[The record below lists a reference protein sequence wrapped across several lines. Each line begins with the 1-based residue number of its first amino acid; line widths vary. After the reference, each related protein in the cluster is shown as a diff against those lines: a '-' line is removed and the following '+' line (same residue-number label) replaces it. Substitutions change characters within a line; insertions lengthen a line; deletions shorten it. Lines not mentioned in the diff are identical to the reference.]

1 MKKIFTLIPMLFLC
15 LFSIGAETETT
26 LLDAHQMYVT
36 AADNGKTNSTAELF
50 LNMKNRYA
58 IGTWVC
64 TVALPEG
71 VTYVDGSASIIDGR
85 YPEDYDANLT
95 ATVNADG
102 TIKFACN
109 GAVGVA
115 LTGNDGPVATFT
127 VQIADTVLPGDYSIV
142 VVKGSILEEP
152 GGDMHTDGKAR
163 EFIWTI
169 EQGDDTTPY
178 SIIFDTDGGSEIAP
192 IVGVVGSEITPPEDP
207 TKEGYTFTGWVPEI
221 PETMPQGG
229 LTVVAQW
236 QVNRYTLT
244 YIVDNEEYKTQ
255 MVAYGSEITPE
266 EEPTKEGYTFS
277 GWTEIPETMPAN
289 DVVVSG
295 FFTINNYTLTY
306 LVDGEEYKTYSV
318 TYGTA
323 LTPEDEP
330 TKEGYT
336 FSGWSEIPETMP
348 ATDVVITGT
357 FTANTYI
364 LTYVVDGEEYKSYEV
379 EYNATITPEEEP
391 TKEGYTFSGWS
402 EIPETMPAH
411 DVTVTGTFTKDMLG
425 KCATP
430 TIGYTSGQLTFNS
443 ETEGVT
449 FNYNIDIVD
458 DDVKSGSSNIV
469 QLAVTYHISVYAIK
483 EDYYDSDVATATL
496 CWIDVEPAKEGITDE
511 DAVTE
516 VRALPV
522 LIQTQGGII
531 TIQGAAEGTPI
542 TIYDTSGKQYGSVIS
557 EKALTTIST
566 SLRPGTI
573 AIVKIGE
580 KSVKIMVK

>member
-1 MKKIFTLIPMLFLC
+1 MKKFFTLITMLVLC
-15 LFSIGAETETT
+15 LYSIGAETETT
-26 LLDAHQMYVT
+26 LLDAYQIYVT

-50 LNMKNRYA
+50 LNMKNRNA

-64 TVALPEG
+64 TVELPQG
-71 VTYVDGSASIIDGR
+71 VTFVDGSASIIDSR
-85 YPEDYDANLT
+85 YPEDYDANFA

-102 TIKFACN
+102 TVKFSCD
-109 GAVGVA
+109 GEEGVA
-115 LTGNDGPVATFT
+115 LTGTDGPVATFT
-127 VQIADTVLPGDYSIV
+127 VQIADTVLPGDYTIV
-142 VVKGSILEEP
+142 VLKGSILEEP
-152 GGDMHTDGKAR
+152 GGDTHTDGKVR
-163 EFIWTI
+163 DFIWTI
-169 EQGDDTTPY
+169 EQGEPTQY

-192 IVGVVGSEITPPEDP
+192 IYGEAGSVITPPDDP
-207 TKEGYTFTGWVPEI
+207 TKEGYTFNGWEPEI

-236 QVNRYTLT
+236 LINSYTLT
-244 YIVDNEEYKTQ
+244 YLVDNEEYKTLT
-255 MVAYGSEITPE
+255 VDYGSEITPE

-277 GWTEIPETMPAN
+277 GWSEIPETMPAN
-289 DVVVSG
+289 DVVIRG
-295 FFTINNYTLTY
+295 FFTLNSYTLTY
-306 LVDGEEYKTYSV
+306 LVDGEEYKTY
-318 TYGTA
+318 TIDYGTEI
-323 LTPEDEP
+323 TPEEEP

-348 ATDVVITGT
+348 ATDVVVTGT
-357 FTANTYI
+357 FNVNTYI

-379 EYNATITPEEEP
+379 EYNAAITPEPEP
-391 TKEGYTFSGWS
+391 TMEGYTFSGWS

-411 DVTVTGTFTKDMLG
+411 DVTVTGTFTKDILG

-430 TIGYTSGQLTFNS
+430 TIGYSNGQLTFNS

-449 FNYNIDIVD
+449 FNYDIDIVD
-458 DDVKSGSSNIV
+458 DNVKSGSTNIV
-469 QLAVTYHISVYAIK
+469 QLSVTYHISVYAMK

-516 VRALPV
+516 VKALPV
-522 LIQTQGGII
+522 LIQSQGGII

-542 TIYDTSGKQYGSVIS
+542 AIYDTSGKQYGSVIS
-557 EKALTTIST
+557 EKDFTTIST

-580 KSVKIMVK
+580 KAVKITVK